1 MADVKNTAT
10 GLTRADLMT
19 AADVAILLGVPIST
33 VRHWGRVGVLP
44 RVKLGRHVR
53 FIRAHVE
60 RTVLDAEQHALHRF
74 AIPGVDTAAT
84 K

>member
-1 MADVKNTAT
+1 MTDVSRPMI

-19 AADVAILLGVPIST
+19 AADVAALLDVPVST
-33 VRHWGRVGVLP
+33 VRHWGRAGVLP

-60 RTVLDAEQHALHRF
+60 RALIDAEQHRPA
-74 AIPGVDTAAT
+74 
-84 K
+84 